1 MTMKVTIK
9 LMWVKV
15 VYPLKQGLKPATLAI
30 TPLGSTVVKVVYP
43 LKQGLKLGDFDVKVV
58 SPVC

>member
-1 MTMKVTIK
+1 
-9 LMWVKV
+9 MWVKV